1 MKEQTLLQVK
11 KRKLYKQVSGT
22 EVPWFPHDNAPDLLK
37 ELCHEAGRPRWVF
50 FGTPAGGAGMH
61 GVLEMGCSVVA
72 LCYDEHHRTHLQRFL
87 VERSGE
93 AMVQGTTLVFKDES
107 LQARALDLKL
117 LEKSQTDSG
126 TGTGKAASAK
136 GKDSDDDAGGAG
148 KKAKKKKAS
157 GSQKGKPKKS
167 RAKATDGATPKK
179 KRPRSSRSLNQTGAN
194 QTGANQKAI
203 QLCRLPQRSRS
214 VSRLPL
220 RLSRFV
226 GFELFVWTWLPKG
239 G

>member
-87 VERSGE
+87 VERAVE
-93 AMVQGTTLVFKDES
+93 AMAQGSTLVFKDES

-117 LEKSQTDSG
+117 LEKSKTDSG
-126 TGTGKAASAK
+126 TATGKAASAK

-179 KRPRSSRSLNQTGAN
+179 KSHAARG
-194 QTGANQKAI
+194 
-203 QLCRLPQRSRS
+203 
-214 VSRLPL
+214 V
-220 RLSRFV
+220 
-226 GFELFVWTWLPKG
+226 
-239 G
+239 

>member
-1 MKEQTLLQVK
+1 MLRRT
-11 KRKLYKQVSGT
+11 SSDPFA
-22 EVPWFPHDNAPDLLK
+22 EVL
-37 ELCHEAGRPRWVF
+37 
-50 FGTPAGGAGMH
+50 GGEGCGGDGPGNNL
-61 GVLEMGCSVVA
+61 GV
-72 LCYDEHHRTHLQRFL
+72 H
-87 VERSGE
+87 
-93 AMVQGTTLVFKDES
+93 KDES

-117 LEKSQTDSG
+117 LEKSKTDSG
-126 TGTGKAASAK
+126 TATGKAASAK

-179 KRPRSSRSLNQTGAN
+179 KKRPRSSRSLN

-214 VSRLPL
+214 VSRLSL
-220 RLSRFV
+220 RLSHFV